1 MSGVKQ
7 TYITMRAEEAQ
18 RLRNQARRCD
28 SAAAQNRILE
38 TQNRQREKREHDLRD
53 KIGRN
58 EQRYEQHVQR
68 LGQDM
73 QRMER
78 DSRAELNRQK
88 QDYQQGLKETARLQQ
103 QYTDQSIQQ
112 LDNKIQQD
120 LATQR
125 NEYRTLI
132 QKQKKQF
139 DHALQQQGDTLQRNI
154 DQLQQSIKNR
164 LHREEDIAQE
174 WLGALQEE
182 ITYISEAFRHQQ
194 FAPGELNRLQDRL
207 NLINGNIKQQLFQ
220 AAVSSAQ
227 EAYLQARQLR
237 EKLELQ
243 EMQWDAA
250 WQLAQES
257 ATTALLLIN
266 EHHTIEYLLENNE
279 TFQLEVDFWSQ
290 GDWQKLQQKVDGYK
304 QQLDNQSEPLS
315 QADIERIQQACETAQ
330 DELLNLV
337 DNAKAALL
345 SSINR
350 RDLQEI
356 ILEKLQELGYQSVD
370 STYEQEDFR
379 KAFYLKVE
387 NGNHDQIVT
396 IVTPS
401 EQDFA
406 NQLSINFY
414 DNSPNEAVR
423 KERLELIQQQLADH
437 SLEVAPMRCEKGYES
452 GNAPPQR
459 QDFTALRAKKQSIP
473 VATP

>member
-18 RLRNQARRCD
+18 RLRDQARRCD

-88 QDYQQGLKETARLQQ
+88 HDYQQGLKEAARLQQ
-103 QYTDQSIQQ
+103 QYTDKSIQQ

-120 LATQR
+120 LKTQR
-125 NEYRTLI
+125 DEYRTLI
-132 QKQKKQF
+132 QKQKQQF
-139 DHALQQQGDTLQRNI
+139 DQALQQQGDTLQRNI
-154 DQLQQSIKNR
+154 DQLQQSIKSR

-182 ITYISEAFRHQQ
+182 ITYINDAFRHQQ

-220 AAVSSAQ
+220 AAVASAQ

-304 QQLDNQSEPLS
+304 QQLDNQSEGLS
-315 QADIERIQQACETAQ
+315 QVDVEQIQQACETAQ

-337 DNAKAALL
+337 DDAKAALL

-356 ILEKLQELGYQSVD
+356 ILEKLQELGYHSVD
-370 STYEQEDFR
+370 STYEQDDFR

-387 NGNHDQIVT
+387 NGSLDQIVT

-414 DNSPNEAVR
+414 DKSPNEAVR
-423 KERLELIQQQLADH
+423 KERLELIQQQLNDH
-437 SLEVAPMRCEKGYES
+437 NLEVAPMQCEKGYES
-452 GNAPPQR
+452 GDAPKQR